1 MRVYNRDYKGIY
13 IIIYHYII
21 EFLQLIV
28 VPIFKNQ
35 DCIFNSIS
43 HECNFEMYYVG
54 TYIQRD
60 CLGIKKL

>member
-1 MRVYNRDYKGIY
+1 MRVYNRDYKGTY

-54 TYIQRD
+54 TYI
-60 CLGIKKL
+60 G

>member
-1 MRVYNRDYKGIY
+1 MQVYILETTRAY

-54 TYIQRD
+54 TYI
-60 CLGIKKL
+60 G